1 MKFQCCTDGHC
12 HGTCYLK
19 HALVRS
25 LIRLEPGDCDFWML
39 SDVPQ
44 QTRPHPIEIH
54 FSVLVRISPL
64 FRQVGYLFDSG
75 STVGVAL

>member
-12 HGTCYLK
+12 HGACYLK

-39 SDVPQ
+39 PDVPQ

-64 FRQVGYLFDSG
+64 FRQVGYLCDSG